1 VRYIWAAAS
10 HQGMARTNNEDT
22 VFPETSGESSGPA
35 ILMVADGMGGHIAGE
50 VASRLAVNT
59 AASSELA
66 PADRVAAANRAIR
79 EQVARQPDLD
89 GMATTLT
96 LVELSPDGVA
106 HFGHIGDSRAYLY
119 RGGELRQL
127 TEDHTVVAQYVAAGT
142 ISPEEAADH
151 PHSHMLTRCLGLTR
165 FVNVDE
171 IELPL
176 EAADRLLL
184 CSDGLTLMLTDD
196 EIAEHLAAES
206 ADETVWALIEKANEA
221 GGQDNITV
229 IIVDVLTGAN
239 DT

>member
-1 VRYIWAAAS
+1 
-10 HQGMARTNNEDT
+10 
-22 VFPETSGESSGPA
+22 
-35 ILMVADGMGGHIAGE
+35 
-50 VASRLAVNT
+50 
-59 AASSELA
+59 
-66 PADRVAAANRAIR
+66 
-79 EQVARQPDLD
+79 
-89 GMATTLT
+89 
-96 LVELSPDGVA
+96 LSPDGVA

>member
-1 VRYIWAAAS
+1 VRYIWAAAT
-10 HQGMARTNNEDT
+10 HQGMARANNEDS

-59 AASSELA
+59 AASSDLP
-66 PADRVAAANRAIR
+66 PADRVAAANRSIR
-79 EQVARQPDLD
+79 EQVARQPDLE

-96 LVELSPDGVA
+96 LVELTPDGKA
-106 HFGHIGDSRAYLY
+106 HFGHIGDSRAYLF
-119 RGGELRQL
+119 RAGKLRQL
-127 TEDHTVVAQYVAAGT
+127 TADHTVVAQYVAAGT
-142 ISPEEAADH
+142 LSPEEAADH

-176 EAADRLLL
+176 DPGDRLLL
-184 CSDGLTLMLTDD
+184 CSDGLTLMVTDD
-196 EIAEHLAAES
+196 EIAANLATES
-206 ADETVWALIEKANEA
+206 ADETVWALIEEANQA

-229 IIVDVLTGAN
+229 IIADVLAGAN

>member
-1 VRYIWAAAS
+1 MRYIWAAAS

-22 VFPETSGESSGPA
+22 IFPETSGESSGPA
-35 ILMVADGMGGHIAGE
+35 VLMVADGMGGHIAGE

-59 AASSELA
+59 AASADLG

-79 EQVARQPDLD
+79 EQVARQPDLE

-96 LVELSPDGVA
+96 LVELTTDGIA

-119 RGGELRQL
+119 RSGELRQL
-127 TEDHTVVAQYVAAGT
+127 TDDHTVVAQYVAAGT
-142 ISPEEAADH
+142 LSPEEAADH

-176 EAADRLLL
+176 EPGDRLLL

-196 EIAEHLAAES
+196 EIAANLSTES
-206 ADETVWALIEKANEA
+206 ADETVWALVEQSNQA
-221 GGQDNITV
+221 GGHDNISV
-229 IIVDVLTGAN
+229 IIVDVLPGAN

>member
-1 VRYIWAAAS
+1 MRYIWAAAT
-10 HQGMARTNNEDT
+10 HQGMARANNEDS

-59 AASSELA
+59 AASSDLP
-66 PADRVAAANRAIR
+66 PADRVAAANRSIR
-79 EQVARQPDLD
+79 EQVARQPDLE

-96 LVELSPDGVA
+96 LVELTPDGKA
-106 HFGHIGDSRAYLY
+106 HFGHIGDSRAYLF
-119 RGGELRQL
+119 RAGKLRQL
-127 TEDHTVVAQYVAAGT
+127 TADHTVVAQYVAAGT
-142 ISPEEAADH
+142 LSPEEAADH

-176 EAADRLLL
+176 DPGDRLLL
-184 CSDGLTLMLTDD
+184 CSDGLTLMVTDD
-196 EIAEHLAAES
+196 EIAANLATES
-206 ADETVWALIEKANEA
+206 ADETVWALIEEANQA

-229 IIVDVLTGAN
+229 IIADVLAGAN

>member
-1 VRYIWAAAS
+1 MRYIWAAAS

-22 VFPETSGESSGPA
+22 VFPEASGESSGPA

-59 AASSELA
+59 AASADLE

-79 EQVARQPDLD
+79 EQVARQPDLE

-96 LVELSPDGVA
+96 LVELNADGIA
-106 HFGHIGDSRAYLY
+106 HFGHVGDSRAYLY
-119 RGGELRQL
+119 RNGELRQL
-127 TEDHTVVAQYVAAGT
+127 TEDHTVVARYVAAGT
-142 ISPEEAADH
+142 LSAEEAADH

-171 IELPL
+171 IELPV
-176 EAADRLLL
+176 EPGDRLLL
-184 CSDGLTLMLTDD
+184 CSDGLTLMLSDD
-196 EIAEHLAAES
+196 EIAESLTTES
-206 ADETVWALIEKANEA
+206 ADETVWGLIEQANQA
-221 GGQDNITV
+221 GGHDNISV
-229 IIVDVLTGAN
+229 IIVDVLPGAN

>member
-1 VRYIWAAAS
+1 
-10 HQGMARTNNEDT
+10 MARTNNEDT
-22 VFPETSGESSGPA
+22 VFPETSGESTGPA

-59 AASSELA
+59 AASSDLA

-79 EQVARQPDLD
+79 EQVARQPDLE

-96 LVELSPDGVA
+96 LVELTADGTA
-106 HFGHIGDSRAYLY
+106 HFAHIGDSRAYIFRNGDLV
-119 RGGELRQL
+119 QL
-127 TEDHTVVAQYVAAGT
+127 TDDHTVVAQYVAAGT
-142 ISPEEAADH
+142 ITPEEAADH

-176 EAADRLLL
+176 ETGERLLL
-184 CSDGLTLMLTDD
+184 CSDGLTLMLTDA
-196 EIAEHLAAES
+196 EIAKTLTIES
-206 ADETVWALIEKANEA
+206 ADETVWALIEEANQA
-221 GGQDNITV
+221 GGQDNISV
-229 IIVDVLTGAN
+229 IVVDVLPGAN